1 MSLPA
6 LYAYSFP
13 ALDTR
18 YLYVLF
24 PMFSVLAVLSIER
37 IVGKLTKQNMIIIL
51 IISDILLSSVL
62 FYDYK
67 KIDYEHEKESFEIMN
82 NISNMINNVNSLNP
96 VTSYFATSQTIK
108 QWPHTY
114 SEMEFEQIIIPTT
127 NYDSLNEY
135 ITDSK
140 GKNLTHIITDNQ
152 KGRQGFLVDIFD
164 NENNYTYLEK
174 IYDSKTDGFSYHVK
188 IFKIDYEKF
197 EDLNQKP

>member
-1 MSLPA
+1 
-6 LYAYSFP
+6 
-13 ALDTR
+13 
-18 YLYVLF
+18 
-24 PMFSVLAVLSIER
+24 MFSVLAVLSIER
-37 IVGKLTKQNMIIIL
+37 IVGKLSKQNMIIIV
-51 IISDILLSSVL
+51 IISAILLSSVL

-96 VTSYFATSQTIK
+96 ITSYFATSQTIK
-108 QWPHTY
+108 QWPHIY

-135 ITDSK
+135 IADSK
-140 GKNLTHIITDNQ
+140 DKNLTHIITDNQ

-188 IFKIDYEKF
+188 VFKINYELFDVINNDGK
-197 EDLNQKP
+197 